1 MRWST
6 RSGMVVAFAAVL
18 LLLLPACGGSS
29 STRSGASAGQQ
40 LKSLREAYD
49 SGAITRE
56 EYEQERRR
64 ILGDR

>member
-1 MRWST
+1 
-6 RSGMVVAFAAVL
+6 MVAAFAAVL

-29 STRSGASAGQQ
+29 STGSASAGQQ

-49 SGAITRE
+49 TGAITRE